1 MQTNDNNYERNGQ
14 KRLRKETS
22 FLVAI
27 HMLAILRSGKR
38 MGTQEVMAR
47 LQQDYGIK
55 LSLRHVQ
62 RTMKLLSEVLPIRC
76 DGGVF
81 RGYWWDSGQYA
92 DDLRLTVTAASKD
105 AVMMQEAA

>member
-14 KRLRKETS
+14 KGARREPS

-47 LQQDYGIK
+47 LQQDYGITM
-55 LSLRHVQ
+55 SLRSVQ

-76 DGGVF
+76 DGGVY